1 MKKYMK
7 ILIIV
12 PLVILLTACS
22 TQKKPLDKNTAMD
35 LLTNEGFVVS
45 DNISYME
52 DKTIKTALSG
62 HNGKNQIEYY
72 IFDSKKRAKEA
83 YDGNKKSFN
92 ANGKKAKEK
101 RKETYNKYTQ
111 ELTDMYNVLVH
122 VDNTL
127 IYASINIEYK
137 KDLNKVLKELNY

>member
-1 MKKYMK
+1 MKKYIK

-12 PLVILLTACS
+12 SLVIFLTACS
-22 TQKKPLDKNTAMD
+22 GPKKPLDKNTAMD
-35 LLTNEGFVVS
+35 LLANEGFVVS
-45 DNISYME
+45 DNVSYME

-62 HNGKNQIEYY
+62 HNGKYQIEYY
-72 IFDSKKRAKEA
+72 IFDSEKRAKEA
-83 YDGNKKSFN
+83 YNGNKKSFD
-92 ANGKKAKEK
+92 ANEKKAKEK
-101 RKETYNKYTQ
+101 KKDAYNKYTQ
-111 ELTDMYNVLVH
+111 ELTDTYNVLVR